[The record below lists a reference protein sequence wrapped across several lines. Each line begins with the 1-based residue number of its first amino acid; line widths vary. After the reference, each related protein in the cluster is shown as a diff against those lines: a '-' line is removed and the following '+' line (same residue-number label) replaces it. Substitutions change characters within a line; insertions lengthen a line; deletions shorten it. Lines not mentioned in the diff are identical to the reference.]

1 MRNVQT
7 LLMEDSEMANWDEQF
22 VTQCR
27 IRRAV
32 ILHGNVQD
40 AFFDGNSLV
49 GMSIVDL
56 VINRLR
62 ALPGGQSYSNIVCW
76 DKNSGARQFVG
87 NAKEE
92 LRSSIA
98 SAVPRQSDSQAEG
111 AAYDL
116 EEDADL
122 GKANAAT
129 ETNMSSAL
137 KEASAF
143 FNVILS
149 RLRGAATHPGRQP
162 IAYIIDGADALFGNA
177 NQLSEAERV
186 NLIQLGD
193 ALRDSPCTLNAADL
207 DSPGDLVVFIAS
219 RLSSIPPRL
228 YQDTSAI
235 CCINV
240 PRPDRKDREA
250 FLKKCTTSLL
260 LKEPMAPGT
269 GDFEEMVDSLDGFT
283 YRDMQQLVKL
293 SRVQD
298 PQEPLSFKR
307 LIPLYKFGERKS
319 PWEELNKDRIE
330 KLEEELKAR
339 VKGQDHIIGHVA
351 NVIKRAYL
359 GLSGLQHSSK
369 QQMPKGIFFFV
380 GPTGV
385 GKTEMAK
392 AIASFLFG
400 EEEACIRFDMSEYA
414 AEHSDQRLVGA
425 PPGYVGYEAGGQLTN
440 AVRDRPFS
448 VLLFDEIEKSH
459 PKIFDKFLQV
469 LEDGRL
475 TDGKGDTVSFSE
487 TVIIFTSNIGA
498 AEVLVDDPD
507 PGAAF
512 IQKVT
517 ERFRDEMK
525 RPELLNRIGQ
535 KNILPFNY
543 LTDKTVQLKI
553 ASLKVKPL
561 VRKLK
566 EKYDLTFEIPD
577 EEQALQLLLD
587 GFDAANGGRGVAN
600 RVDEMIIQPLTEEL
614 FSYDMEE
621 LRGRT
626 MQATVKKT
634 KASGRFA
641 FKLV

>member
-7 LLMEDSEMANWDEQF
+7 LLMEDSKMANWDEQC

-56 VINRLR
+56 VINRLH

-87 NAKEE
+87 NAEEE

-98 SAVPRQSDSQAEG
+98 SAVPQQSEAQAEG

-137 KEASAF
+137 KEAGAF

-149 RLRGAATHPGRQP
+149 RLRDAATHPGRQP

-193 ALRDSPCTLNAADL
+193 ALRDSPCTLNATDL

-219 RLSSIPPRL
+219 RLSSIPPRF

-240 PRPDRKDREA
+240 PRPDRKDRKA

-459 PKIFDKFLQV
+459 PKIFDKFLQ
-469 LEDGRL
+469 
-475 TDGKGDTVSFSE
+475 
-487 TVIIFTSNIGA
+487 I
-498 AEVLVDDPD
+498 
-507 PGAAF
+507 
-512 IQKVT
+512 
-517 ERFRDEMK
+517 RF
-525 RPELLNRIGQ
+525 P
-535 KNILPFNY
+535 
-543 LTDKTVQLKI
+543 
-553 ASLKVKPL
+553 SL
-561 VRKLK
+561 R
-566 EKYDLTFEIPD
+566 
-577 EEQALQLLLD
+577 
-587 GFDAANGGRGVAN
+587 R
-600 RVDEMIIQPLTEEL
+600 
-614 FSYDMEE
+614 S
-621 LRGRT
+621 
-626 MQATVKKT
+626 
-634 KASGRFA
+634 
-641 FKLV
+641 

>member
-1 MRNVQT
+1 
-7 LLMEDSEMANWDEQF
+7 MANWDEQF

-87 NAKEE
+87 NAEEE

-98 SAVPRQSDSQAEG
+98 SAVPQQSDSQAEG

-122 GKANAAT
+122 GKASAAT

-137 KEASAF
+137 KEAGAF

-219 RLSSIPPRL
+219 RLSSIPPRF

-250 FLKKCTTSLL
+250 FLKKCTISLL

-459 PKIFDKFLQV
+459 PKIFDKFLQI

>member
-1 MRNVQT
+1 
-7 LLMEDSEMANWDEQF
+7 MANWDEQF
-22 VTQCR
+22 TTQCR

-32 ILHGNVQD
+32 VLHGNVQD

-56 VINRLR
+56 VVNRLR
-62 ALPGGQSYSNIVCW
+62 TLPGGQPYSNIVCW
-76 DKNSGARQFVG
+76 DKNSGARRFLG
-87 NAKEE
+87 NAEDE

-98 SAVPRQSDSQAEG
+98 STVPQQSNPQGEG
-111 AAYDL
+111 ALYDL
-116 EEDADL
+116 GGDADL

-137 KEASAF
+137 KEAGAF

-149 RLRGAATHPGRQP
+149 RLRGAATHPGRPP

-219 RLSSIPPRL
+219 RLSSIPPRF

-250 FLKKCTTSLL
+250 FLKKCTASLV
-260 LKEPMAPGT
+260 LKEPMVPGT

-293 SRVQD
+293 SRVQ
-298 PQEPLSFKR
+298 QEPLSFKR

-498 AEVLVDDPD
+498 AEVLVDDLD

-614 FSYDMEE
+614 FAYDVED

-626 MQATVKKT
+626 MRATVRKT
-634 KASGRFA
+634 NAGGRFG

>member
-1 MRNVQT
+1 
-7 LLMEDSEMANWDEQF
+7 MANWDEQF

-137 KEASAF
+137 KEAGAF

-149 RLRGAATHPGRQP
+149 RLRGTATHPGRQP

-219 RLSSIPPRL
+219 RLSSIPPRF

-319 PWEELNKDRIE
+319 PWEELNKDRI
-330 KLEEELKAR
+330 
-339 VKGQDHIIGHVA
+339 
-351 NVIKRAYL
+351 
-359 GLSGLQHSSK
+359 
-369 QQMPKGIFFFV
+369 
-380 GPTGV
+380 
-385 GKTEMAK
+385 
-392 AIASFLFG
+392 
-400 EEEACIRFDMSEYA
+400 
-414 AEHSDQRLVGA
+414 
-425 PPGYVGYEAGGQLTN
+425 
-440 AVRDRPFS
+440 
-448 VLLFDEIEKSH
+448 
-459 PKIFDKFLQV
+459 
-469 LEDGRL
+469 
-475 TDGKGDTVSFSE
+475 
-487 TVIIFTSNIGA
+487 
-498 AEVLVDDPD
+498 
-507 PGAAF
+507 
-512 IQKVT
+512 
-517 ERFRDEMK
+517 
-525 RPELLNRIGQ
+525 
-535 KNILPFNY
+535 
-543 LTDKTVQLKI
+543 
-553 ASLKVKPL
+553 
-561 VRKLK
+561 
-566 EKYDLTFEIPD
+566 
-577 EEQALQLLLD
+577 
-587 GFDAANGGRGVAN
+587 
-600 RVDEMIIQPLTEEL
+600 
-614 FSYDMEE
+614 
-621 LRGRT
+621 
-626 MQATVKKT
+626 
-634 KASGRFA
+634 
-641 FKLV
+641 

>member
-1 MRNVQT
+1 
-7 LLMEDSEMANWDEQF
+7 MANWEEQF
-22 VTQCR
+22 ITQCR

-32 ILHGNVQD
+32 VLHGNVQD

-62 ALPGGQSYSNIVCW
+62 VLPGGQSYSNIVRW
-76 DKNSGARQFVG
+76 DKNSGALFMG
-87 NAKEE
+87 NAKDE
-92 LRSSIA
+92 LRSSIV
-98 SAVPRQSDSQAEG
+98 SAAPQQSDSQEEG
-111 AAYDL
+111 APYDL
-116 EEDADL
+116 GEDADL

-137 KEASAF
+137 KEAGAF

-149 RLRGAATHPGRQP
+149 RLRGAATHPGRPP

-193 ALRDSPCTLNAADL
+193 ALRDSPCTLNATDL
-207 DSPGDLVVFIAS
+207 DSLGDLVVFIAS
-219 RLSSIPPRL
+219 RLSSIPPRF

-260 LKEPMAPGT
+260 LKEPMSPGT

-283 YRDMQQLVKL
+283 CRDMQQLVKL

-319 PWEELNKDRIE
+319 PWEELNKERIE

-517 ERFRDEMK
+517 KRFRDEMK

-626 MQATVKKT
+626 MQAIVKKT
-634 KASGRFA
+634 KARGRFA